1 MKPECRMLSLLVMA
15 SLVLLTVLACQAI
28 GMAEV
33 VDIPDPNLRKVLEET
48 LQINAGQG
56 ITKEALAG
64 LKHLYASNGGLTNLS
79 VLKYCTGLTRLN
91 LSYNKISTISP
102 LANLTNLTELTLW
115 SNQVTDVSPL
125 TNLTN
130 LTHLDLTGNQISDV
144 NPLANLTDLTNLNL
158 NYNEIN
164 TISPLANL
172 TNLTSLGLFHNQISD
187 VSPLAN
193 LTNLTELTL
202 WSNQVTDVSPL
213 ANLTNLKVLSVSNNQ
228 LTDLG
233 SLANL
238 TNLTK
243 LNLNHNQL
251 TNLNGL
257 ANANFPEL
265 KDLSLVDNQLSD
277 LNGLANVNLPKLT
290 SLRLWS
296 NLITDLGPLANVD
309 LSNLANLDLN
319 DNQISDISPIV
330 ENEGISGE
338 IKLKNN
344 PLNNTSLTSHILALI
359 ERWLKVEYDEVPVDI
374 IKISDSTFEA
384 SLRQKLNLYPTV
396 IISKTNTAGI
406 VDLNMANTGVVNIDV
421 EALKALPEL
430 KAINLADNPLSRE
443 AVVTQIPVLETS
455 GIKVN
460 LGASEANLVE
470 LSVDK
475 PEIAASQAATKT
487 LTITVKDASDRLV
500 KREIVTLAVDKGSIQ
515 KVADNQG
522 DGTYTAVYTAIDTVG
537 GAEIIAVTE
546 NRVVGTIKLKLVDTI
561 VSAQN
566 STFTVNSKSSFKTEE
581 PIVVIVKLINKEE
594 IALSN
599 KEVKLKVSPAKEIKI
614 ESEMVR
620 TDKKGEAELKFTA
633 NSKGVKKI
641 AVVSGE
647 IELDQTQAVI
657 VKEVQPPLLA
667 DVNDDGIVNIFDLV
681 IIAGQFNKS
690 GVSLS
695 GDVNDDNL
703 VNIFDLIVVA
713 GNFGKSNIAAPTM
726 LTNKL
731 TFTTQQKQSI
741 QSAIVELEDM
751 LVRSEIEEL
760 VFNLLKTIL
769 PKRLSEQTQI
779 LPNYPNP
786 FNPETWIPFE
796 LSRGSAVSV
805 TIYNVVGT
813 AVRSISMGY
822 LKAGRYVSRS
832 RAIYWDGKADSG
844 ERVASGTYFYTLKAD
859 TSTFTQKMIIL
870 K

>member
-15 SLVLLTVLACQAI
+15 SLVLLTVLACQAV

-33 VDIPDPNLRKVLEET
+33 VDIPDPNLRKVFEET
-48 LQINAGQG
+48 LQINTGQD
-56 ITKEALAG
+56 ITKKALAG
-64 LKHLYASNGGLTNLS
+64 LKHLYASNGGIINLS
-79 VLKYCTGLTRLN
+79 GLKYCTGLTRLN
-91 LSYNKISTISP
+91 LSYNKISAI
-102 LANLTNLTELTLW
+102 
-115 SNQVTDVSPL
+115 
-125 TNLTN
+125 
-130 LTHLDLTGNQISDV
+130 I
-144 NPLANLTDLTNLNL
+144 
-158 NYNEIN
+158 
-164 TISPLANL
+164 
-172 TNLTSLGLFHNQISD
+172 
-187 VSPLAN
+187 PLAN

-228 LTDLG
+228 LTDLV

-238 TNLTK
+238 TNLTE

-277 LNGLANVNLPKLT
+277 LNGLANVNLPKLI

-330 ENEGISGE
+330 GNEGISGE

-359 ERWLKVEYDEVPVDI
+359 ERGLKVEHDEVPVDI

-384 SLRQKLNLYPTV
+384 SLRQKLNLYPRV
-396 IISKTNTAGI
+396 IINKTNTAGI

-430 KAINLADNPLSRE
+430 KAINLAENPLSRE
-443 AVVTQIPVLETS
+443 AVVTQIPALETS

-500 KREIVTLAVDKGSIQ
+500 KREVVTLAVDKGSIQ

-546 NRVVGTIKLKLVDTI
+546 NGVVGTIKLKLVETI
-561 VSAQN
+561 VSAKN
-566 STFTVNSKSSFKTEE
+566 STFTVSIKASFKTEE
-581 PIVVIVKLINKEE
+581 PILVIVKLINKEE

-647 IELDQTQAVI
+647 IELDQTQAII

-703 VNIFDLIVVA
+703 VNIFDLIMVA

-731 TFTTQQKQSI
+731 TFTTQQKQRI

-796 LSRGSAVSV
+796 LSRDSAVSV

-813 AVRSISMGY
+813 VVRSISMGY
-822 LKAGRYVSRS
+822 LEAGRYVSQS

-844 ERVASGTYFYTLKAD
+844 ERVASGTYFYTLKAN